1 MSPSRAFPLH
11 FPLIVF
17 ATNDVA
23 DPKTG
28 LHSYE
33 GFITVDVPDKGDCL
47 PVFESGAA
55 VQDFFGERP
64 DLHGVFFEQKAD
76 LLLLLTALRENAIEW
91 VAVNPGG
98 EPEQARFHRIAELM
112 EQP

>member
-1 MSPSRAFPLH
+1 MSQARAFPLQ

-17 ATNDVA
+17 ATRDAA
-23 DPKTG
+23 DAKTG

-33 GFITVDVPDKGDCL
+33 GFITVAVPDKGDCL

-55 VQDFFGERP
+55 VQEFFGEQP
-64 DLHGVFFEQKAD
+64 DLHGVLFEHKAD
-76 LLLLLTALRENAIEW
+76 LLLLLSAIQENAVEW

-98 EPEQARFHRIAELM
+98 DPEQGRFHPIAELL
-112 EQP
+112 EQH

>member
-1 MSPSRAFPLH
+1 MSQPRSFPLH

-17 ATNDVA
+17 ATKDVA
-23 DPKTG
+23 DVKTG

-33 GFITVDVPDKGDCL
+33 GFITLDVPEKGDCL
-47 PVFESGAA
+47 PVFESGTA

-64 DLHGVFFEQKAD
+64 DLHGVLFEQKAD
-76 LLLLLTALRENAIEW
+76 LLLLLSAIQENAIEW

-98 EPEQARFHRIAELM
+98 EPDQGRFHRITELL